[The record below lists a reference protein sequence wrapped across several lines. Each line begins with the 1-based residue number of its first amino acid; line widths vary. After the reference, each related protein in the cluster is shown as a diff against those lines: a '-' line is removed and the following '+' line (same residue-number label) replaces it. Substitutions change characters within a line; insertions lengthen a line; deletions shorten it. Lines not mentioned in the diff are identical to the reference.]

1 MLVND
6 MDESLDGT
14 IREARAGDA
23 AAWRRLIDA
32 YSGRVFGL
40 MLRQCRDRELAEELT
55 QATFVQIV
63 EKLGDYDEQG
73 NFEAWLFRIAMNRLR
88 DEMRRRKRH
97 AVPTDFDSAPPDESG
112 RLAGPSRDSVAPH
125 AALAQR
131 ERVDELM
138 AAVNR
143 LNEADQQMIYMRY
156 TADMSFQQIADVLEQ
171 PLGTVLARGHRA
183 LKKLRDLMQ
192 ETEDAA

>member
-1 MLVND
+1 MLVN

-14 IREARAGDA
+14 IREARNGDA

-40 MLRQCRDRELAEELT
+40 LLRQCRDRELAEELT

-73 NFEAWLFRIAMNRLR
+73 KFEAWLFRIAMNRLR

-97 AVPTDFDSAPPDESG
+97 AVPTDFDGAPPDETG
-112 RLAGPSRDSVAPH
+112 RLAGPSSESAAPH

-143 LNEADQQMIYMRY
+143 LNDADQQMIYMRY

>member
-1 MLVND
+1 MLVTG
-6 MDESLDGT
+6 MQETLDGT
-14 IREARAGDA
+14 LRAAREGDA
-23 AAWRRLIDA
+23 AAWRELIDA

-73 NFEAWLFRIAMNRLR
+73 KFEAWLFRIAMNRLR

-97 AVPTDFDSAPPDESG
+97 AVPTDFDGAPPDESG
-112 RLAGPSRDSVAPH
+112 RLAGPARDAVSPH
-125 AALAQR
+125 AALAQQ
-131 ERVDELM
+131 ERIGELM
-138 AAVNR
+138 TAINR
-143 LNEADQQMIYMRY
+143 LNEADQQVIYMRY
-156 TADMSFQQIADVLEQ
+156 TADLSFQQIADALEQ

-183 LKKLRDLMQ
+183 LKKLRDLMT
-192 ETEDAA
+192 EAEDAA